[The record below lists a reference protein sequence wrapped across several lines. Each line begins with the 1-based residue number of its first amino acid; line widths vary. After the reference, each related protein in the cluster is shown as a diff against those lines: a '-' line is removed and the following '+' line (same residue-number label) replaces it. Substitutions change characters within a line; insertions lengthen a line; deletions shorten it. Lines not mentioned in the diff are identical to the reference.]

1 MENETIAQI
10 VALVGIGAFAWL
22 GRKFDRAAQNAEL
35 NWNPTTEEALEAAEF
50 AAYCNRRGESH
61 LRLVSAGQYGTKDRE
76 AIRR

>member
-1 MENETIAQI
+1 VNDTVPQLIALAVI
-10 VALVGIGAFAWL
+10 VFLWWL
-22 GRKFDRAAQNAEL
+22 GQKFDRARLGGTAL